1 MTEEIVQLQAN
12 LYRLTKER
20 DELQTTSENQ
30 VSQLTQLTGDMD
42 ALTTKCDS
50 LNGRF
55 HEEYNRMTPQTKMLP
70 INNANNSLTIVAIY
84 FIFGLDWL
92 EMIG

>member
-12 LYRLTKER
+12 LYRLTNER

-30 VSQLTQLTGDMD
+30 VSQLTGDMD

-70 INNANNSLTIVAIY
+70 INNANNSLTTAAIY